1 MIPYLGC
8 EVAREMLEAFIDGE
22 LAMADQVA
30 VESHLRW
37 CRTCG
42 ARVEDMRLIGGS
54 VRMGAARVTLEAEES
69 QALAAVH
76 AEVLMRIGAEHD
88 QSFGVRVRE
97 AFE

>member
-8 EVAREMLEAFIDGE
+8 DAAREMLEAFVDGE

-42 ARVEDMRLIGGS
+42 ARVEDLRVIGAS
-54 VRMGAARVTLEAEES
+54 L
-69 QALAAVH
+69 
-76 AEVLMRIGAEHD
+76 RIG
-88 QSFGVRVRE
+88 SKRWSS
-97 AFE
+97 